1 MAEMTGAQ
9 AFFEALLREGVRYVF
24 GNPGTT
30 ELPIMDLF
38 AARDDIT
45 YILALHED
53 SALGMAVGYAEA
65 TGRAAV
71 VNLHTNPG
79 LAHALGNLYNA
90 HRAGTPLVV
99 TAGQQDVR
107 FMIDEPLLC
116 ADMVEM
122 ARQYTKWAW
131 EVRSAAEIPRAMAR
145 AFQIASTP
153 PTGPVF
159 LSLPVNALQERADMK
174 FEPITRVGRA
184 RPDPS
189 DMEKA
194 AALIMGARNPA
205 IIAGDRCARSGAVGA
220 LVQLAE
226 MIGARVHAEPLN
238 SLLVFP
244 TGHRLYAGPLFPNT
258 KQSQA
263 TLNGVD
269 LILLIG
275 VSNLTPL
282 VYTGE
287 RMVPEGAR
295 IIQIDSDA
303 RELGKN
309 YSAELAV
316 LADPLL
322 AIEDLIE
329 VLRGRVDSASDAIR
343 ARRER
348 VAAALAEMRA
358 RFAESAAPADGPL
371 EPAYVA
377 RQMRRI
383 APDTA
388 VLVDESVTST
398 AFIRTFFELNEPNS
412 YFYAKGGSLGLG
424 LPAAIGVKL
433 AMPDRQVI
441 CAVGDGS
448 ALYSIQ
454 ALWTAAHYKLAVRFI
469 IFNNSSYMI
478 LKGGLLAMQGE
489 SVRRQ
494 IFTGMDITDP
504 EIDFVKLA
512 QSMGVAAQRV
522 ARAGEIEKALE
533 WAMNESGPTLL
544 DIAISRDVRTV
555 LQ

>member
-9 AFFEALLREGVRYVF
+9 AFFEVLLKQGVRYVF

-53 SALGMAVGYAEA
+53 CALGMAVGYAEA

-71 VNLHTNPG
+71 VNLHANPG

-99 TAGQQDVR
+99 TAGQQDTR
-107 FMIDEPLLC
+107 FMIEEPLLC
-116 ADMVEM
+116 ADMIQM
-122 ARQYTKWAW
+122 ASQYTKWAW

-145 AFQIASTP
+145 AFQIALAP

-159 LSLPVNALQERADMK
+159 LSLPVDALEGRADMK
-174 FEPITRVGRA
+174 FEPITRIGRA
-184 RPDPS
+184 RPDRS
-189 DMEKA
+189 DLQEA
-194 AALIMGARNPA
+194 ASLILNAQNPA

-220 LVQLAE
+220 LIQLAE
-226 MIGARVHAEPLN
+226 IIGARVHAEPLN

-244 TGHRLYAGPLFPNT
+244 TGHPLYAGPLFPNT
-258 KQSQA
+258 KQAQA
-263 TLNGVD
+263 ALSGVD
-269 LILLIG
+269 LVILIG
-275 VSNLTPL
+275 VNNMMPL
-282 VYTGE
+282 VYTGDK
-287 RMVPEGAR
+287 MIPEGAR
-295 IIQIDSDA
+295 IIQIDSDT

-309 YSAELAV
+309 YSAELAMP
-316 LADPLL
+316 ADPLL
-322 AIEDLIE
+322 AIEDLVQII
-329 VLRGRVDSASDAIR
+329 RGRADREAML
-343 ARRER
+343 ARREQ
-348 VAAALAEMRA
+348 VAAALAQMRA
-358 RFAESAAPADGPL
+358 RFAESAASDAEPL
-371 EPAYVA
+371 EPAFVA

-383 APDTA
+383 APDAA

-398 AFIRTFFELNEPNS
+398 AFLRTFFELNEPNS

-454 ALWTAAHYKLAVRFI
+454 SLWTAAHYKLPVRFI

-478 LKGGLLAMQGE
+478 LKGGLLAMRGE

-494 IFTGMDITDP
+494 IFTGMDIADP

-522 ARAGEIEKALE
+522 ARAQQLE
-533 WAMNESGPTLL
+533 ASLQWAINESGPALL
-544 DIAISRDVRTV
+544 DIAITRDVRSV